1 MAGTTSHRPAVLV
14 ALSCSLAGDYLG
26 QLSAQLDC
34 RVQRCEPGAEL
45 IERLQAGGF
54 DLVVSDLEGV
64 RELKRARPASPPC
77 VVVARQASVDF
88 AVKAM
93 RAGAVDVL
101 VEPVGLDE
109 LAAALHHARPSE
121 EAAGGEAAEGEA
133 AEGEAA
139 KSGEGAGEED
149 ALVGRSLTLNAV
161 RQRIQCAAPSK
172 ATVLLQGE
180 SGTGKERLAEMVHRM
195 SKRAQGPF
203 VKVNCAALAEGVL
216 ESELF
221 GHEQGAFT
229 GAHQRRIGRFEA
241 ANGGTL
247 LLDEVSEVSPA
258 IQAKLLRVLEE
269 EELQRVGGNRTI
281 SVDVRVVATTNR
293 DLEAEVA
300 RGTFRHDLFF
310 RLAVVPI
317 RVPPLRER
325 AGDVPLLVNHFLEG
339 FRHETNSR
347 VRRFSAAALAL
358 LEQHR
363 WSGNVREL
371 QNLVRRLVLLDVG
384 ETIGDELVR
393 RELLGFETQ
402 RPASLQPCTIAAAER
417 DAIERALAVT
427 AGNRGQAARIL
438 GISVR
443 TLFNRLKRYEEE
455 DGVGLVLPQLQ
466 RAGVA

>member
-1 MAGTTSHRPAVLV
+1 MAGTPSHRPAVLV
-14 ALSCSLAGDYLG
+14 ALSCSLARDYLS
-26 QLSAQLDC
+26 QLCAQLDC
-34 RVQRCEPGAEL
+34 RVQRCQPGQELFERLEGGSFEL
-45 IERLQAGGF
+45 I
-54 DLVVSDLEGV
+54 VSDLAGV
-64 RELKRARPASPPC
+64 AELKRRRPDAPPC

-109 LAAALHHARPSE
+109 LAAAIHHGEPCEAIALGASE
-121 EAAGGEAAEGEA
+121 AEASEAA
-133 AEGEAA
+133 
-139 KSGEGAGEED
+139 ED
-149 ALVGRSLTLNAV
+149 ALVGRSVTLNAV

-195 SKRAQGPF
+195 SKRADGPF

-241 ANGGTL
+241 AHGGTL

-293 DLEAEVA
+293 DLETEVA

-347 VRRFSAAALAL
+347 VRRFSPAALAM

-417 DAIERALAVT
+417 EAIKRALAVSG
-427 AGNRGQAARIL
+427 GNRGQAARIL

-455 DGVGLVLPQLQ
+455 DGVGLVLPKLQ